1 MCEHSDIKGFNVF
14 CFVFFSSTE
23 PKATS
28 CSGILTTRLQK
39 QKVELEVCCEPR
51 ASPPDIWISSLIGGR
66 EDQVTLSPH
75 FYVPS
80 LLCQIALETIPL
92 QSGAFN
98 SHGAFYTKC
107 EKCWLNLRVNFSSCV
122 ICMSPT
128 IWWLD
133 TQMVPLIKYQKCSI
147 AMSNEAIIKWHH
159 DLTQII
165 WQSFYSNPWLKS
177 MIVWSTNQ
185 VVENDCRSPNT
196 LDPEHNLKN
205 GGVHSQYGGGQIGQ
219 SV

>member
-28 CSGILTTRLQK
+28 CSTVASSQHDCKSKKWNWRYVVSLGQAHLTS
-39 QKVELEVCCEPR
+39 EYHHWLEAARIKWHCRHIFMCP
-51 ASPPDIWISSLIGGR
+51 
-66 EDQVTLSPH
+66 
-75 FYVPS
+75 
-80 LLCQIALETIPL
+80 QIALETIPL

-107 EKCWLNLRVNFSSCV
+107 EKCWVNLRVNFSSCV
-122 ICMSPT
+122 ICIPPT

-147 AMSNEAIIKWHH
+147 MMSNEAIIKWHH

-165 WQSFYSNPWLKS
+165 WQSFYSNHLTIILLKS
-177 MIVWSTNQ
+177 FDNHFTQIH
-185 VVENDCRSPNT
+185 DC
-196 LDPEHNLKN
+196 L
-205 GGVHSQYGGGQIGQ
+205 VHKPSCRKWLQKSKHIGPWA
-219 SV
+219 

>member
-133 TQMVPLIKYQKCSI
+133 TQMVTSHQVPKMQYCDVKWGHNQMTSWFD
-147 AMSNEAIIKWHH
+147 SNHLTII
-159 DLTQII
+159 L
-165 WQSFYSNPWLKS
+165 LKS
-177 MIVWSTNQ
+177 MTQIH
-185 VVENDCRSPNT
+185 DC
-196 LDPEHNLKN
+196 L
-205 GGVHSQYGGGQIGQ
+205 VHKPSCRKRLQKSKHIGPWA
-219 SV
+219 